1 METAEGLSQAR
12 PDRATTPAES
22 HTSDPMHQIVRD
34 AEAAPPRFALAVVF
48 TIMGGFFVMQLIDIL
63 DERLGTLGLVLAG
76 TLLPASMALLLAQTL
91 PRCRTFRQRWGR
103 WVLLA
108 QGLLVV
114 VPCMLMG
121 WCWGGMGGFVCA
133 SALLVLPTRQA
144 VTVFAVI
151 VAFVVLGTALNNP
164 AGAAAVPYMAVSTVL
179 TGVIVVSLI
188 RLADLTLAVHAARGD
203 FVRSAVNEERL
214 RFSHDLHD
222 LLGYSLSA
230 ICLKVDLAGQ
240 LVRSEP
246 ERAQQELWSVAE
258 ISRQALADVREV
270 SRRYRTLSLLNEL
283 TAARGMLATAG
294 IEAHVSVDYERVSS
308 EVDTA
313 LATVVREGVTN
324 VVRHSDASRCLLEA
338 GGSDGRVHVRI
349 VNDGVRSPQQKA
361 DGTGCGIDSLSA
373 RMAAVGGRLSAG
385 LDELGRFQLL
395 AETGGEDSGTHT
407 QPASRA
413 IRTASSRLRAPSL
426 TTEDVR

>member
-1 METAEGLSQAR
+1 MGTAE
-12 PDRATTPAES
+12 TTPRPGPAPSPAEPR
-22 HTSDPMHQIVRD
+22 TTDPLHQVVRD
-34 AEAAPPRFALAVVF
+34 AEAAPPRFALSVVF
-48 TIMGGFFVMQLIDIL
+48 TIMGGFFVMQLVDIL
-63 DERLGTLGLVLAG
+63 SERPGTLGVVLAC
-76 TLLPASMALLLAQTL
+76 TLLPASMVLVLTQTL
-91 PRCRTFRQRWGR
+91 PRCRAFRRRWGR
-103 WVLLA
+103 WVLLT
-108 QGLLVV
+108 QCLLVAL
-114 VPCMLMG
+114 PCTLMG
-121 WCWGGMGGFVCA
+121 WCWGGMGGFVGA
-133 SALLVLPTRQA
+133 SALLVLPTRQG
-144 VTVFAVI
+144 VTVFAAM
-151 VAFVVLGTALNNP
+151 VACVVLGTALHDP
-164 AGAAAVPYMAVSTVL
+164 AGTTAVPYMGVSTVL
-179 TGVIVVSLI
+179 TGVIVLSLI
-188 RLADLTLAVHAARGD
+188 RLADLTLAVHAARED
-203 FVRSAVNEERL
+203 FVRSAVSEERL

-230 ICLKVDLAGQ
+230 VCLKVDLAGQ

-246 ERAQQELWSVAE
+246 ERAQQELWSVAD

-270 SRRYRTLSLLNEL
+270 SRRYRSLSLLNEL

-338 GGSDGRVHVRI
+338 GRSDGRVHVRI
-349 VNDGVRSPQQKA
+349 VNDGVRSPQQKP

-373 RMAAVGGRLSAG
+373 RMKAVGGRLSAG
-385 LDELGRFQLL
+385 LDERGRFQLL
-395 AETGGEDSGTHT
+395 AETSGGGQPAPQT

>member
-1 METAEGLSQAR
+1 MGTAE
-12 PDRATTPAES
+12 TTTGPL
-22 HTSDPMHQIVRD
+22 HQVVRD
-34 AEAAPPRFALAVVF
+34 AEAAPPRFALSVVF
-48 TIMGGFFVMQLIDIL
+48 TIMGGFFVMQLVDIL
-63 DERLGTLGLVLAG
+63 GEEPEPLALTLAC
-76 TLLPASMALLLAQTL
+76 TLLPASMALVLAQTL
-91 PRCRTFRQRWGR
+91 PRCRTFRRRWGR

-108 QGLLVV
+108 QSLLVV

-133 SALLVLPTRQA
+133 SALLVLPTRQG
-144 VTVFAVI
+144 VTVFAAV
-151 VAFVVLGTALNNP
+151 VAFVVLGTALHDP
-164 AGAAAVPYMAVSTVL
+164 AGATAVPYMAVSTIL
-179 TGVIVVSLI
+179 TGVIVLSLI
-188 RLADLTLAVHAARGD
+188 RLADLTLAVHAARED

-246 ERAQQELWSVAE
+246 QRAQQELWSVAD

-270 SRRYRTLSLLNEL
+270 SRRYRSLSLLNEL

-324 VVRHSDASRCLLEA
+324 VIRHSDASRCLLEA
-338 GGSDGRVHVRI
+338 RRSDGRVHVRI
-349 VNDGVRSPQQKA
+349 VNDGVRSPQQQP

-373 RMAAVGGRLSAG
+373 RMTAVGGRLSAG
-385 LDELGRFQLL
+385 LDERGRFQLL
-395 AETGGEDSGTHT
+395 AETSGGGETGTHT